1 MDPQSAAF
9 VPRDDFWR
17 MQAEMAKLQQVQ
29 ATHSD
34 RLARLEQRQD
44 DDSRTKSIW
53 GSSSPFPGILAG
65 TPQTGPVQQ
74 PPADA
79 FSGFDD
85 QSTHLIGSLHL
96 DADEEPRR
104 VGATSRANSV
114 RFDESAN
121 QGHWS
126 QLARS
131 SLDLPRSA
139 SSLSSHPMMERT
151 FSHKSDGRQSSAG
164 HSVHSAA
171 SRANSLRLDALNGLP
186 ASEEQPVAPGLLI
199 LGTVPAIVR
208 CWLTTKF
215 VNSTLLYAAFCT
227 GSYVSSISLHVV
239 EKLGLCDKMRRLE
252 DGSQSIELQVY
263 LPEAV
268 VRSQSSVSSSSAHSV
283 PCVTVDFHVV
293 PGCQGDEKSTR
304 VILGSDV
311 LRAHA
316 ADIFLSSNTVQLFD
330 DDHAK
335 ISVPLVRPEDRQAF
349 SSLRTVFS
357 DAAQNAPAA
366 GPAEGECAEPVG
378 DDVPAKHSTDSK
390 APVHDPSLS
399 ADVGETSRAG
409 NAVPPRSASPAGWA
423 PSWRRDP
430 DKPTEW
436 AKLSSSAAPPNN
448 SYQRRETGIKVLR
461 PGGRTAARA
470 FSANGGQPGRYF
482 DDGRTRGSNGDAGSK
497 AGLEKKDGKLPGE
510 NPVGTGSAFSWLSK

>member
-17 MQAEMAKLQQVQ
+17 MQAEVAKMQQVQ
-29 ATHSD
+29 AAHSE
-34 RLARLEQRQD
+34 RLVRLEQRQD
-44 DDSRTKSIW
+44 DDSRSKSIW
-53 GSSSPFPGILAG
+53 GTSSPFPGILAG

-121 QGHWS
+121 HGHWS

-164 HSVHSAA
+164 HSAA

-186 ASEEQPVAPGLLI
+186 AGEEQPIAPGLLI

-227 GSYVSSISLHVV
+227 GSYASFISLSVV
-239 EKLGLCDKMRRLE
+239 EKLDLSSKLRRLE
-252 DGSQSIELQVY
+252 DGSQNIELQVY

-268 VRSQSSVSSSSAHSV
+268 VRSQSSVSSNSAHSV

-293 PGCQGDEKSTR
+293 SGCREDDKLTR

-357 DAAQNAPAA
+357 DAAQSAPSATAA
-366 GPAEGECAEPVG
+366 EVECAQPTSEEPPTKQPTESDA
-378 DDVPAKHSTDSK
+378 DDRAHE
-390 APVHDPSLS
+390 PSAS
-399 ADVGETSRAG
+399 AEPSRAG
-409 NAVPPRSASPAGWA
+409 NAVPQRSSSPASWA
-423 PSWRRDP
+423 PSWRRDA

-436 AKLSSSAAPPNN
+436 AKLTSPTAPPSN
-448 SYQRRETGIKVLR
+448 SYQRREQGIKVLR

-470 FSANGGQPGRYF
+470 FSASSGSAQSSRYF
-482 DDGRTRGSNGDAGSK
+482 DEGRARGSNGDVK
-497 AGLEKKDGKLPGE
+497 GLDKKPGE

>member
-1 MDPQSAAF
+1 MDPQPAF

-17 MQAEMAKLQQVQ
+17 LQADMAKLQQVQ
-29 ATHSD
+29 AAHSD
-34 RLARLEQRQD
+34 RLTRLEQRQD

-53 GSSSPFPGILAG
+53 GTSSPFPSILAG

-151 FSHKSDGRQSSAG
+151 FSHKSDGRQSSG
-164 HSVHSAA
+164 GHSAA

-186 ASEEQPVAPGLLI
+186 ASEEQPMAPGLLI

-215 VNSTLLYAAFCT
+215 TNSTLLYAAFCT
-227 GSYVSSISLHVV
+227 GSYDSSISLHVV
-239 EKLGLCDKMRRLE
+239 ERLDLCEKLRMLE
-252 DGSQSIELQVY
+252 GGSRSIELQVY

-268 VRSQSSVSSSSAHSV
+268 VRSQSSVSSRSAQSV

-293 PGCQGDEKSTR
+293 AGCPGDDKSTS

-311 LRAHA
+311 LRRHA

-357 DAAQNAPAA
+357 HAEQDAPS
-366 GPAEGECAEPVG
+366 AEGECTSRTSHDAPPKQ
-378 DDVPAKHSTDSK
+378 PADSTVD
-390 APVHDPSLS
+390 APAHEANVS
-399 ADVGETSRAG
+399 ATTSETSRAG
-409 NAVPPRSASPAGWA
+409 TAAPPRASSPS
-423 PSWRRDP
+423 SWRRDA

-436 AKLSSSAAPPNN
+436 AKLSSPAAPSNN
-448 SYQRRETGIKVLR
+448 SYQRREQGIKVLR
-461 PGGRTAARA
+461 PGGRSAARA
-470 FSANGGQPGRYF
+470 FSASGPNAGQASQYF
-482 DDGRTRGSNGDAGSK
+482 DDGRARGSNGEAGLK
-497 AGLEKKDGKLPGE
+497 AGADKKE
-510 NPVGTGSAFSWLSK
+510 NPVGTGSAFSWLSKS

>member
-1 MDPQSAAF
+1 MDPQTAAF

-17 MQAEMAKLQQVQ
+17 MQAEVAKMQQVQ
-29 ATHSD
+29 AGHSE
-34 RLARLEQRQD
+34 RLVRLEQRQD
-44 DDSRTKSIW
+44 DDSRSKSIW

-121 QGHWS
+121 HGHWS

-186 ASEEQPVAPGLLI
+186 AGEEQPIAPGLLI

-227 GSYVSSISLHVV
+227 GSYVSSLSLRVV
-239 EKLGLCDKMRRLE
+239 EKLDLSSKMRRLE
-252 DGSQSIELQVY
+252 DGSRSIELQVY

-268 VRSQSSVSSSSAHSV
+268 VRSQSSVSSNSAHSV
-283 PCVTVDFHVV
+283 PCITVDFHVV
-293 PGCQGDEKSTR
+293 SGCPDDEKSTR

-349 SSLRTVFS
+349 TSLRTVFS
-357 DAAQNAPAA
+357 DVAQSAPSGTASEA
-366 GPAEGECAEPVG
+366 ECAQPISQEP
-378 DDVPAKHSTDSK
+378 PEKQSTES
-390 APVHDPSLS
+390 S
-399 ADVGETSRAG
+399 ADDAHAHEPSAGATAEPSRAG
-409 NAVPPRSASPAGWA
+409 NAVPQRSSSPASWA

-436 AKLSSSAAPPNN
+436 AKLTSPTAPPNN
-448 SYQRRETGIKVLR
+448 SYQRREQGIKVLR

-470 FSANGGQPGRYF
+470 FSASGGSGQTSRYF
-482 DDGRTRGSNGDAGSK
+482 DDGRARGSNGDAK
-497 AGLEKKDGKLPGE
+497 GLDKKDGKPGE